1 MIRSIIKNGYV
12 TALDIGT
19 GKICCLVARVSNGTV
34 QIIGDGYA
42 QAKGF
47 KNGVVVNLN
56 EAASSIQ
63 DAVMMAE
70 AKSNRRIENVIVN
83 ISSPQMKSTYLTEEI
98 TLPDDRPIRSADVRL
113 LIDKAIASFPL
124 TDHEII
130 HQLPISF
137 SLDGQTDIEEE
148 PTGLS
153 GKTLGVCLHMISVP
167 ISVIQNLSMAL
178 ERCHLSISA
187 KVATPYAAALSVL
200 SDSEKQNGATVL
212 DMGFANTSIAIFSN
226 GFIRYVACLNLG
238 ANLITQDI
246 SCILKTP
253 MKDAERA
260 KNLYGSAF
268 GAPSDEKQVFNLP
281 VIGEEDEGSLISVT
295 KANLIAIMVPRI
307 EEIFGYVKKF
317 LDPQKRPDFSTRRIV
332 LCGGGSLISGLKDK
346 TDLLLEAKTRLG
358 KPMNIKGLPEN
369 LPSTIFST
377 ATGLLR
383 YAVNQRIQKE
393 DENIKPVGQ
402 EKNMIKRVIRW
413 LIQNF

>member
-19 GKICCLVARVSNGTV
+19 GKICCLVARVSNGNI

-47 KNGVVVNLN
+47 KNGMVVNLN

-70 AKSNRRIENVIVN
+70 EKSNRRVENVIVN
-83 ISSPQMKSTYLTEEI
+83 ISSPQLKSTYLNEEI
-98 TLPDDRPIRSADVRL
+98 DLPDDRPIQPADVRL
-113 LIDKAIASFPL
+113 LINKALQSFPL

-148 PTGLS
+148 PSGLS
-153 GKTLGVCLHMISVP
+153 GKKLGVCLHMISVP
-167 ISVIQNLSMAL
+167 ANVIQNLSMAL

-200 SDSEKQNGATVL
+200 SESEKQNGSTVV
-212 DMGFANTSIAIFSN
+212 DMGYANTSIAIFSG

-238 ANLITQDI
+238 ANLITHDI
-246 SCILKTP
+246 SYVLKTP
-253 MKDAERA
+253 LKDAERA

-268 GAPSDEKQVFNLP
+268 CAPSDEHQTFSLP
-281 VIGEEDEGSLISVT
+281 MIGEEEEGGLFSIT
-295 KANLIAIMVPRI
+295 KANLITIMLPRI
-307 EEIFGYVKKF
+307 EEILGYVKKF
-317 LDPQKRPDFSTRRIV
+317 LEPQKRADFSTRRIV
-332 LCGGGSLISGLKDK
+332 LCGGGSLISGLRDK
-346 TDLLLEAKTRLG
+346 TDIMLESKTRLG
-358 KPMNIKGLPEN
+358 KPMNIKGLPDN